1 MDRIVVGADGS
12 PPSIAAAVWAAGEAT
27 MRDLEL
33 TIVHVVAASA
43 KAPTH
48 VEGPRTPFPSGYT
61 NDLVAQ
67 GVDVND
73 RTLDAVAKGV
83 DRQPPR
89 ITSLLCFGPVVPMLW
104 EFTRHGAHMIVLG
117 QHRQDSS
124 RRAPL
129 RSVTSELLQTAQCP
143 VAVVPHRAVAPA
155 RASQAPIVVGIDRQP
170 AQLAIAMAF
179 DEAAR
184 RTVRSARGVECGHWG
199 CIPNGC

>member
-1 MDRIVVGADGS
+1 MDRIVVGVDGS

-48 VEGPRTPFPSGYT
+48 VEGPSTPLPSGYT

-129 RSVTSELLQTAQCP
+129 RSVT
-143 VAVVPHRAVAPA
+143 
-155 RASQAPIVVGIDRQP
+155 
-170 AQLAIAMAF
+170 
-179 DEAAR
+179 
-184 RTVRSARGVECGHWG
+184 
-199 CIPNGC
+199 